1 MFESARTA
9 SAARRTSYVQGRAL
23 CSPPMAEPFKNLIN
37 EGTVRSMALHLQRVD
52 RRFPAARFE
61 QRALHR
67 LDTLELKA
75 RAMQLCEALQETLA
89 PDFTA
94 AADHLE
100 AALGTPADPLAP
112 STPAA
117 HDDGLR
123 GWALWAAGEFVVR
136 QGMQHPER
144 ALAALHAFTQRFTAE
159 WAIRPFIE
167 RHTELT
173 FHTLAHWVR
182 DDSVHV
188 RRLVSEGT
196 RPRLPWGLQLKSLIQ
211 DPSPSLPLLRALQD
225 DASEYV
231 RRSVANHLND
241 IAKDH
246 PDLVVAWLREHLNGA
261 SNERRALLRHAS
273 RTLIKKGH
281 APTLQ
286 CWGQGKALRGRAA
299 LKLTPKRA
307 RVGDTLELALTLV
320 SSAARAQPLLIDY
333 ALHRVLANGRTAP
346 KVFKGWSVELPG
358 GDTLHLRKRHSLRE
372 VTTRRIY
379 PGRHRIEI
387 LINGR
392 PEALADFDLRPA

>member
-1 MFESARTA
+1 
-9 SAARRTSYVQGRAL
+9 
-23 CSPPMAEPFKNLIN
+23 MAEPFKNLIN
-37 EGTVRSMALHLQRVD
+37 EATVRTMARHLQRVD
-52 RRFPAARFE
+52 RGFAGERFAR
-61 QRALHR
+61 RALHR

-75 RAMQLCEALQETLA
+75 RAMQLCEALQETLPA
-89 PDFTA
+89 AFGA

-100 AALGTPADPLAP
+100 AALGAPADPLAP
-112 STPAA
+112 STPTA

-123 GWALWAAGEFVVR
+123 GWCLWAAGEFVVR

-159 WAIRPFIE
+159 WALRPFVE

-173 FHTLAHWVR
+173 FHTLARWVR

-196 RPRLPWGLQLKSLIQ
+196 RPRLPWGMQLRRLID

-225 DASEYV
+225 DASDYV

-246 PDLVVAWLREHLNGA
+246 PDLVVAWLRDHLNDA
-261 SNERRALLRHAS
+261 SPERRALLRHAS

-281 APTLQ
+281 APTLKA
-286 CWGQGKALRGRAA
+286 WGQGQPLRGNAT

-307 RVGDTLELALTLV
+307 RVGDTLELTLTLV
-320 SSAARAQPLLIDY
+320 SSATRKQPLLIDY
-333 ALHRVLANGRTAP
+333 ALHRVLANGSTAP
-346 KVFKGWSVELPG
+346 KVFKGWSVELG
-358 GDTLHLRKRHSLRE
+358 SGESLRLAKHHSLRE
-372 VTTRRIY
+372 VTTRRAY
-379 PGRHRIEI
+379 AGRHRIEI

-392 PEALADFDLRPA
+392 SAAQADFDLRLA